1 MKRMC
6 IRRALVIA
14 SIAGIAGAQTP
25 DASGV
30 PGTAELL
37 KTVDQLIELNRQLV
51 QNQQLTDQI
60 KALRQ
65 AMTAGVQSAPGAVP
79 QKRVAAP
86 LVAKENAP
94 LAPNRSKVRNLLK

>member
-1 MKRMC
+1 MC

-51 QNQQLTDQI
+51 DQNQQLTDQI